1 MQTDEGQQ
9 SSQEQR
15 KHLGLNQAI
24 VTCDRII
31 TAHKAN
37 RKEGEA
43 DDSRL
48 ESAGAAQRGT
58 RLRLAP
64 SHIAPNTA

>member
-1 MQTDEGQQ
+1 VIT
-9 SSQEQR
+9 SQHR
-15 KHLGLNQAI
+15 
-24 VTCDRII
+24 
-31 TAHKAN
+31 AN

-48 ESAGAAQRGT
+48 ESAGTAQT
-58 RLRLAP
+58 ARLRLAL

>member
-1 MQTDEGQQ
+1 MRGSRVPKSKESTLGQ
-9 SSQEQR
+9 
-15 KHLGLNQAI
+15 AT
-24 VTCDRII
+24 VTCDRI
-31 TAHKAN
+31 TAHRAN

-48 ESAGAAQRGT
+48 ESADTAQRGT